1 MAERLNIM
9 TEQEL
14 REQICLIGRLMYQ
27 NGFIDG
33 ASGNISARLDD
44 GRILSTA
51 SGLAKGFMKPDQ
63 LIIVNMDG
71 ERVDDPTPANAEL
84 RPTSEVLMHLECYQQ
99 REDVNGVVHAHPPV
113 AVALTIAGYN
123 FEQCIIPEV
132 IVSLGLIPTAPY
144 AQPASAEN
152 RDSIRELVR
161 VNDAMMLA
169 HHGSLTVAKTVWEA
183 YLKLE
188 NLEHN
193 AHVLYMVETLGG
205 PKQTLPY
212 AEVEKLLAV
221 RRRLGKE
228 HVGDAERFQ
237 KAAGISP

>member
-1 MAERLNIM
+1 M

-44 GRILSTA
+44 GNILTTA
-51 SGLAKGFMKPDQ
+51 SGLAKGFMTPEQ
-63 LIIVNMDG
+63 LIIINMDG
-71 ERVDDPTPANAEL
+71 ERMGSPNPANANL
-84 RPTSEVLMHLECYQQ
+84 RPTSEVLMHLECYKQ

-132 IVSLGLIPTAPY
+132 IVSLGLVPTAPY
-144 AQPASAEN
+144 ATPASTEN

-161 VNDAMMLA
+161 YNDAMMLA
-169 HHGSLTVAKTVWEA
+169 HHGSLTVAKTVWDA
-183 YLKLE
+183 YLRLE

-205 PKQTLPY
+205 PKHTLSY
-212 AEVEKLLAV
+212 SQVEKLLAV
-221 RRRLGKE
+221 RRRLGQE
-228 HVGDAERFQ
+228 HLGDKERFQ
-237 KAAGISP
+237 NACRVSDKLA